1 MKQISRTG
9 YLKWGAGMAALSLLV
24 TISTMASAQPATA
37 TELTAAPSETALS
50 TEASNVA
57 APQQGAQPQ
66 QGTEPQQGVEL
77 QQREEPQQGTQLAE
91 SQQPDS
97 MSDTA
102 RGAEI
107 SGADF
112 KAIDATDAQ
121 ALIGSWELV
130 SGRYLDGEG
139 RWVSY
144 NTLGLVAIKVIS
156 NGHFSF
162 TTMKT
167 VKNKPEFWAAGA
179 GEYRIDGASYTEYP
193 TLNSFQVPQGQG
205 FSFDYE
211 LIGNQWHTKRF
222 EDGLLKEEEVWQR
235 LD

>member
-1 MKQISRTG
+1 MMKQIPGIG
-9 YLKWGAGMAALSLLV
+9 YSNGVARMAILSLLL
-24 TISTMASAQPATA
+24 TISAMASAAPDTA
-37 TELTAAPSETALS
+37 TGLTAAPSKAALS
-50 TEASNVA
+50 TEVSKA
-57 APQQGAQPQ
+57 AEPQQDAEPQQGA
-66 QGTEPQQGVEL
+66 EL
-77 QQREEPQQGTQLAE
+77 IDSLR
-91 SQQPDS
+91 PDGA
-97 MSDTA
+97 SDTA

-107 SGADF
+107 TGTDSTAMG
-112 KAIDATDAQ
+112 ATDAQ

-156 NGHFSF
+156 AGHFSF

-179 GEYRIDGASYTEYP
+179 GEYRIDGMSYTEYP
-193 TLNSFQVPQGQG
+193 SFNSFQVPQGQG

-222 EDGLLKEEEVWQR
+222 EDGVLKEEEVWQR

>member
-1 MKQISRTG
+1 MKQVPGIG
-9 YLKWGAGMAALSLLV
+9 YSNGVARMAILSLLL
-24 TISTMASAQPATA
+24 TISTMASAAPDTA
-37 TELTAAPSETALS
+37 TGLTAAPSETALS
-50 TEASNVA
+50 TEVSKA
-57 APQQGAQPQ
+57 AEPQQDA
-66 QGTEPQQGVEL
+66 EPQQGS
-77 QQREEPQQGTQLAE
+77 EPQQAAGLID
-91 SQQPDS
+91 SQRPDS
-97 MSDTA
+97 ASDTA
-102 RGAEI
+102 MG
-107 SGADF
+107 
-112 KAIDATDAQ
+112 ATDAQ

-156 NGHFSF
+156 AGHFSF

-167 VKNKPEFWAAGA
+167 VKNKQEFWAAGA
-179 GEYRIDGASYTEYP
+179 GEYRIDGTSYTEYP
-193 TLNSFQVPQGQG
+193 SFNSFQVPQGQG

-222 EDGLLKEEEVWQR
+222 EDGVLKEEEVWQR